1 MKKDITRDYTIDAFR
16 LYAAL
21 GQPTYNQAVKDIRN
35 RAIQSC
41 KSTDPQDI
49 ITYANE
55 QVNKNS
61 AMLADISAVYDT
73 LKLLRRDNKEYII
86 RAIEGVYFVTPRNV
100 LRKNDIT
107 SRVRNVALEIPASE
121 TSVYKWL
128 REARQLFSAVRGLR
142 NDSYSKYLN

>member
-16 LYAAL
+16 LYAVL

-61 AMLADISAVYDT
+61 AMLADISAVYET
-73 LKLLRRDNKEYII
+73 LKLLRRDNKEHII
-86 RAIEGVYFVTPRNV
+86 SAIEGVYFVTPRNV

-107 SRVRNVALEIPASE
+107 SRVRNAALEIPASE

-128 REARQLFSAVRGLR
+128 REARQLFSAIRGLR
-142 NDSYSKYLN
+142 NDGYSKYIN

>member
-35 RAIQSC
+35 RAIHSC

-61 AMLADISAVYDT
+61 AMLADISAVYET
-73 LKLLRRDNKEYII
+73 LKLLRRDNKEHII
-86 RAIEGVYFVTPRNV
+86 RAIDGVYFVTPRNV

-121 TSVYKWL
+121 ASVYRWL
-128 REARQLFSAVRGLR
+128 HQARQLFSSIRGLR
-142 NDSYSKYLN
+142 NDGYSKYLN